1 MMIIMKYY
9 KIIYQ
14 NESLGDLVVGVV
26 INKLLANDIL
36 KANPK
41 MNYRIEVVEGDI
53 YLLSDL

>member
-1 MMIIMKYY
+1 MNYY
-9 KIIYQ
+9 KIIYR
-14 NESLGDLVVGVV
+14 NGSHDLVVGVV
-26 INKLLANDIL
+26 INRLLANDIL